1 MAEKILLALSTF
13 PDAEIARRISNQLVS
28 ERFAACAN
36 ILPSVESIYR
46 WNEKIESGNETFAF
60 FKVSEDRQS
69 AFQDKLR
76 SLHPYDI
83 PEIIFVP
90 VASGLQKYL
99 QWVSEKDRKSTRL
112 NSSHRCI
119 SYAVFCLKK
128 KKK

>member
-13 PDAEIARRISNQLVS
+13 PDTEIARRISNELVS

-46 WNEKIESGNETFAF
+46 WKKKIDSGNETLVF

-76 SLHPYDI
+76 SLHPYDV
-83 PEIIFVP
+83 PEIIFVS
-90 VASGLQKYL
+90 VAGGLPEYL
-99 QWVSEKDRKSTRL
+99 LWVSENCGQAR
-112 NSSHRCI
+112 
-119 SYAVFCLKK
+119 
-128 KKK
+128 

>member
-13 PDAEIARRISNQLVS
+13 PDAETARQISDQLVT

-46 WNEKIESGNETFAF
+46 WQDKIESGNETLVF
-60 FKVSEDRQS
+60 FKLSENRQS

-76 SLHPYDI
+76 SLHPYDV

-90 VASGLQKYL
+90 VAGGLPEYL
-99 QWVSEKDRKSTRL
+99 QWVSE
-112 NSSHRCI
+112 NCG
-119 SYAVFCLKK
+119 
-128 KKK
+128 

>member
-1 MAEKILLALSTF
+1 MSEKILLALSTF
-13 PDAEIARRISNQLVS
+13 PDAETARQISDQLVT

-46 WNEKIESGNETFAF
+46 WKEEIESGNETLVF

-76 SLHPYDI
+76 SLHPYEV

-90 VASGLQKYL
+90 VAGGLPEYL
-99 QWVSEKDRKSTRL
+99 EWVSENCGQAR
-112 NSSHRCI
+112 
-119 SYAVFCLKK
+119 
-128 KKK
+128 

>member
-13 PDAEIARRISNQLVS
+13 PDAEIARRISSQLVS

-36 ILPSVESIYR
+36 ISSSVESIYR
-46 WNEKIESGNETFAF
+46 WKGKIESGNETLVF
-60 FKVSEDRQS
+60 FKLSEDRQS

-90 VASGLQKYL
+90 VATGLPEYL
-99 QWVSEKDRKSTRL
+99 QWVSENCGQAR
-112 NSSHRCI
+112 
-119 SYAVFCLKK
+119 
-128 KKK
+128 